1 MKHPRK
7 DNQENKK
14 INYFSIRKLKGYG
27 VTSITIASLYLLFGH
42 SNIANAAEINQPNEI
57 EFNYTNS
64 KVVKD
69 KQDEKQLNQNSEI
82 INEIPNNTNN
92 EATPIMDD
100 KQVTSEQSIS
110 GNNEQLKQLIQ
121 QYKKI
126 NLDDKTD
133 ESIKEFNH
141 DISNAEQFLQK
152 QSTQAEID
160 GYYRNFINS
169 ASKLKR
175 KKNNDQVLTIKKQNA
190 NKGVPATNS
199 EPSSNNQHSQ
209 VVRQPRG
216 TSFRAVPNQN
226 SNDPLKYNETNTGV
240 INGHFDQVSGGNLPN
255 QNTSLTVVKDVIG
268 WTSLST
274 DPDKEFPIVMTTRV
288 RNYPTFMSDSSAPY
302 GVVLARTTDG
312 FERRVPDPRV
322 AGIYQDIDVAPNSEL
337 VVDFISSAL
346 ATINA
351 WPGVKA
357 KITTPDGNRVL
368 FDKQIN
374 GMGKYPTG
382 KLNLMINIPSDVD
395 RVRLSFIPISN
406 SYTLTSNQTS
416 SAYGFGDNPNY
427 MYGGAVSRVNVNS
440 GAYVVSRVTE
450 VKYDFTSDS
459 STSNYARGT
468 ITVILENK
476 GHTSSNETIYR
487 VTLPQGT
494 KFVSATN
501 ASTNYNEATSILT
514 LNAGKVSAGTT
525 KTISYTVDFPAVK
538 PSIVDLDGNVTYRT
552 DASFRGDDRQ
562 KSGIDEVEQ
571 QQVAI
576 LMYKEDLRNKY
587 NDTKQYL
594 DTINEADY
602 TTVSVNNLKLKLD
615 EAKAILDEAN
625 NNVPMA
631 DRKNQDFI
639 NQITTEIEHEKIKL
653 KRLTPSIPVM
663 TTNEENAS
671 LTFTPQGDTDK
682 MTVQYIGPNGDAKEV
697 IATKAGNQWRL
708 NDTPTGFSIDNR
720 NGSVT
725 VNYQGVQNGSEV
737 SAYDTSGN
745 SDPSDE
751 VRKNV
756 PLKQDTPLAPVIT
769 PDEANASVT
778 VTPQGD
784 SDKMTVHYIA
794 PNGDPKEVIAT
805 KTGDQWTLNET
816 PTGIS
821 IDNTSGAV
829 TVSYQGIQNGSEVI
843 STEKYGNSD
852 TSPESRANVPVKEAT
867 PAAPTITPDEAN
879 ASVTVIPQGD
889 SDKMTVH
896 YVAPNG
902 DPKEILASKVG
913 NQWTLNETPIG
924 ISIDNTSGAV
934 TVSYQGVQNG
944 SEVTANESHGNSD
957 SSTEA
962 RANVP
967 LKEATPMAPMITPDE
982 ANASVTVTP
991 QGDSDKM
998 TVHYVAPNGD
1008 PKEVIATKTGNQWL
1022 LNETPTGISI
1032 DNASGAVT
1040 VSYQGIQN
1048 GSEVSASET
1057 HGNSDIS
1064 TKARANVPVKE
1075 TTPMVPV
1082 ITSDEASA
1090 SVTVTPQGE
1099 SDKMTVHYIAP
1110 NGDPK
1115 EVIATKVGNQWA
1127 LKETPTGI
1135 SIDNT
1140 SGAVTVNYQG
1150 VQNGSEVS
1158 VSETHGNS
1166 DASPEARANVPV
1178 KEATP
1183 AAPTITPDEA
1193 SASVTVIPQGDS
1205 DKMTVHYV
1213 APNGDP
1219 KEVIATKVGNQWTL
1233 NETPTGISIDNTSG
1247 AVTVNYQGVQN
1258 GSEISASETHGNSDV
1273 SPEVQTNVPV
1283 KETTPVAPVITPDE
1297 ASASVTVT
1305 PQDDADKMTVH
1316 YVAPNGDAKEVI
1328 ATKVGNQWTLNET
1341 PTGISIDNANGAVT
1355 ISYQGVQ
1362 NGSEVTAN
1370 ESHGNSDTSTEARAN
1385 VPVKEATP
1393 MAPVITPDEASAS
1406 VTVTPQSDADKMTIH
1421 YVAPNGDAKEVIA
1434 TKVGNQWTLKE
1445 TPTGISIDNASGAV
1459 TISYQGVQNGSEVT
1473 ANESHGNSDTSTEAR
1488 ANVPVKEATPAAP
1501 TITPDEANA
1510 SVTVTPQGESDKMTI
1525 HYVAPNG
1532 EAKEVVATKVGNQW
1546 TLNDTPT
1553 GISIDNTSGAVTVN
1567 YQGVQNGSE
1576 VTANE
1581 SHGNSDASPEARA
1594 NVPMKEATPTAPVI
1608 IPDEA
1613 KASVT
1618 VIPQGDADKMT
1629 VHYVAPNGD
1638 PKEVIATKVGNQ
1650 WTLNDTPIGISIDNT
1665 SGAITVGYNG
1675 VQNGSEVTANESHGN
1690 SDASPEARANVP
1702 MKEATPTA
1710 PVVTQDETNASVT
1723 VTPQGDAD
1731 KMTVHYVAPNGDP
1744 KEVVATKVGNQW
1756 TLNEVPTGISI
1767 DNTSGA
1773 VTVNY
1778 QGVQNGSEISA
1789 SETHGN
1795 SDASPEA
1802 RANVPMKE
1810 ATPTAPVVT
1819 QDETNASVTVTPQ
1832 GDADK
1837 MTVHYVA
1844 PNGDAKEVIATK
1856 VGNQW
1861 TLNETPTGISI
1872 DSASGAV
1879 TISYQG
1885 VQNGSEVTA
1894 NESHGNSD
1902 TSPEAR
1908 ANVPVKEATP
1918 MAPVITPDEASASV
1932 TVTPQSDAD
1941 KMTIHYVAPNG
1952 EAKEV
1957 VATKV
1962 GNQWT
1967 LNDTPTGISIDN
1979 TSGAVTISYQG
1990 VQNGSEVT
1998 ANESQGNSN
2007 ASTEARSN
2015 VPVKEATPTAPVITP
2030 DEANA
2035 SVTVTPQ
2042 GESDKMTVHYIASNG
2057 DSKEVIATKK
2067 DNQWTLNETT
2077 TGISIDNTSGAVT
2090 VSYQGVQNGSEVTA
2104 NESHGNSDTS
2114 PDARAN
2120 VPMKEATPMAPVI
2133 TSDEAS
2139 ASVTVTPQSDADKM
2153 TIHYVAPNG
2162 EAKEVVATKVGNQW
2176 TLNDT
2181 PTGISID
2188 NTSGA
2193 VTVNY
2198 QGVQN
2203 GSEVTANES
2212 HGNSDASTEEKANV
2226 PVKEATPKAPI
2237 IITDE
2242 ASASVTIT
2250 PESNADKMT
2259 VHYIAPNGDPKEVIA
2274 TKTGDQWTLSETP
2287 VGISI
2292 DNTSGAVTVNYQ
2304 GVKNGSEVS
2313 ASETHGNSNPS
2324 EKIVTNVPVKQSK
2337 PMSPIITWDREKKSV
2352 SIKPNGKIDKMKI
2365 QIISSANNTDKELI
2379 ATKVVNQWKLNKK
2392 MNGIQIDR
2400 KTGIVTIDYRMSQN
2414 FKELLVSSKFVNSDE
2429 SEIIHFI
2436 IPKFKGLVYDLDN
2449 YNKQENT
2456 VYEFENENIKKQSV
2470 IKKQV
2475 KASKIELPNTGKK
2488 QTDEKGNASIVLL
2501 LLGLIL
2507 CKLNLKRKDL

>member
-92 EATPIMDD
+92 EATPIVDD

-671 LTFTPQGDTDK
+671 LTVTPQGDTDK

-967 LKEATPMAPMITPDE
+967 LKEATPMAPVITPDE

-1979 TSGAVTISYQG
+1979 TSGT
-1990 VQNGSEVT
+1990 
-1998 ANESQGNSN
+1998 
-2007 ASTEARSN
+2007 
-2015 VPVKEATPTAPVITP
+2015 
-2030 DEANA
+2030 
-2035 SVTVTPQ
+2035 
-2042 GESDKMTVHYIASNG
+2042 
-2057 DSKEVIATKK
+2057 
-2067 DNQWTLNETT
+2067 
-2077 TGISIDNTSGAVT
+2077 
-2090 VSYQGVQNGSEVTA
+2090 
-2104 NESHGNSDTS
+2104 
-2114 PDARAN
+2114 
-2120 VPMKEATPMAPVI
+2120 
-2133 TSDEAS
+2133 
-2139 ASVTVTPQSDADKM
+2139 
-2153 TIHYVAPNG
+2153 
-2162 EAKEVVATKVGNQW
+2162 
-2176 TLNDT
+2176 
-2181 PTGISID
+2181 
-2188 NTSGA
+2188 
-2193 VTVNY
+2193 
-2198 QGVQN
+2198 
-2203 GSEVTANES
+2203 
-2212 HGNSDASTEEKANV
+2212 
-2226 PVKEATPKAPI
+2226 
-2237 IITDE
+2237 
-2242 ASASVTIT
+2242 
-2250 PESNADKMT
+2250 
-2259 VHYIAPNGDPKEVIA
+2259 
-2274 TKTGDQWTLSETP
+2274 
-2287 VGISI
+2287 
-2292 DNTSGAVTVNYQ
+2292 VTVNYQ

-2414 FKELLVSSKFVNSDE
+2414 FKELLVSSKFGNSDE

>member
-1 MKHPRK
+1 M
-7 DNQENKK
+7 
-14 INYFSIRKLKGYG
+14 
-27 VTSITIASLYLLFGH
+27 
-42 SNIANAAEINQPNEI
+42 
-57 EFNYTNS
+57 
-64 KVVKD
+64 
-69 KQDEKQLNQNSEI
+69 
-82 INEIPNNTNN
+82 
-92 EATPIMDD
+92 
-100 KQVTSEQSIS
+100 
-110 GNNEQLKQLIQ
+110 
-121 QYKKI
+121 
-126 NLDDKTD
+126 
-133 ESIKEFNH
+133 
-141 DISNAEQFLQK
+141 
-152 QSTQAEID
+152 
-160 GYYRNFINS
+160 
-169 ASKLKR
+169 
-175 KKNNDQVLTIKKQNA
+175 KKQNA

-671 LTFTPQGDTDK
+671 LTVTPQGDTDK

-1690 SDASPEARANVP
+1690 SDASPEARANVS
-1702 MKEATPTA
+1702 MKEAMPTA

-1902 TSPEAR
+1902 TSLEAR

-2292 DNTSGAVTVNYQ
+2292 DNTSGTVTVNYQ

-2414 FKELLVSSKFVNSDE
+2414 FKELLVSSKFGNSDE

>member
-671 LTFTPQGDTDK
+671 LTVTPQGDTDK

-934 TVSYQGVQNG
+934 TVS
-944 SEVTANESHGNSD
+944 
-957 SSTEA
+957 
-962 RANVP
+962 
-967 LKEATPMAPMITPDE
+967 
-982 ANASVTVTP
+982 
-991 QGDSDKM
+991 
-998 TVHYVAPNGD
+998 
-1008 PKEVIATKTGNQWL
+1008 
-1022 LNETPTGISI
+1022 
-1032 DNASGAVT
+1032 
-1040 VSYQGIQN
+1040 
-1048 GSEVSASET
+1048 
-1057 HGNSDIS
+1057 
-1064 TKARANVPVKE
+1064 
-1075 TTPMVPV
+1075 
-1082 ITSDEASA
+1082 
-1090 SVTVTPQGE
+1090 
-1099 SDKMTVHYIAP
+1099 
-1110 NGDPK
+1110 
-1115 EVIATKVGNQWA
+1115 
-1127 LKETPTGI
+1127 
-1135 SIDNT
+1135 
-1140 SGAVTVNYQG
+1140 YQG

-1510 SVTVTPQGESDKMTI
+1510 SVTVTPQGESDKMT
-1525 HYVAPNG
+1525 
-1532 EAKEVVATKVGNQW
+1532 
-1546 TLNDTPT
+1546 
-1553 GISIDNTSGAVTVN
+1553 
-1567 YQGVQNGSE
+1567 
-1576 VTANE
+1576 
-1581 SHGNSDASPEARA
+1581 
-1594 NVPMKEATPTAPVI
+1594 
-1608 IPDEA
+1608 
-1613 KASVT
+1613 
-1618 VIPQGDADKMT
+1618 
-1629 VHYVAPNGD
+1629 
-1638 PKEVIATKVGNQ
+1638 
-1650 WTLNDTPIGISIDNT
+1650 
-1665 SGAITVGYNG
+1665 
-1675 VQNGSEVTANESHGN
+1675 
-1690 SDASPEARANVP
+1690 
-1702 MKEATPTA
+1702 
-1710 PVVTQDETNASVT
+1710 
-1723 VTPQGDAD
+1723 
-1731 KMTVHYVAPNGDP
+1731 
-1744 KEVVATKVGNQW
+1744 
-1756 TLNEVPTGISI
+1756 
-1767 DNTSGA
+1767 
-1773 VTVNY
+1773 
-1778 QGVQNGSEISA
+1778 
-1789 SETHGN
+1789 
-1795 SDASPEA
+1795 
-1802 RANVPMKE
+1802 
-1810 ATPTAPVVT
+1810 
-1819 QDETNASVTVTPQ
+1819 
-1832 GDADK
+1832 
-1837 MTVHYVA
+1837 
-1844 PNGDAKEVIATK
+1844 
-1856 VGNQW
+1856 
-1861 TLNETPTGISI
+1861 
-1872 DSASGAV
+1872 
-1879 TISYQG
+1879 
-1885 VQNGSEVTA
+1885 
-1894 NESHGNSD
+1894 
-1902 TSPEAR
+1902 
-1908 ANVPVKEATP
+1908 
-1918 MAPVITPDEASASV
+1918 
-1932 TVTPQSDAD
+1932 
-1941 KMTIHYVAPNG
+1941 
-1952 EAKEV
+1952 
-1957 VATKV
+1957 
-1962 GNQWT
+1962 
-1967 LNDTPTGISIDN
+1967 
-1979 TSGAVTISYQG
+1979 
-1990 VQNGSEVT
+1990 
-1998 ANESQGNSN
+1998 
-2007 ASTEARSN
+2007 
-2015 VPVKEATPTAPVITP
+2015 
-2030 DEANA
+2030 
-2035 SVTVTPQ
+2035 
-2042 GESDKMTVHYIASNG
+2042 VHYIASNG

-2292 DNTSGAVTVNYQ
+2292 DNTSGTVTVNYQ

-2414 FKELLVSSKFVNSDE
+2414 FKELLVSSKFGNSDE

>member
-1 MKHPRK
+1 M
-7 DNQENKK
+7 
-14 INYFSIRKLKGYG
+14 
-27 VTSITIASLYLLFGH
+27 
-42 SNIANAAEINQPNEI
+42 
-57 EFNYTNS
+57 
-64 KVVKD
+64 
-69 KQDEKQLNQNSEI
+69 
-82 INEIPNNTNN
+82 
-92 EATPIMDD
+92 
-100 KQVTSEQSIS
+100 
-110 GNNEQLKQLIQ
+110 
-121 QYKKI
+121 
-126 NLDDKTD
+126 
-133 ESIKEFNH
+133 
-141 DISNAEQFLQK
+141 
-152 QSTQAEID
+152 
-160 GYYRNFINS
+160 
-169 ASKLKR
+169 
-175 KKNNDQVLTIKKQNA
+175 KKQNA

-459 STSNYARGT
+459 STSNYASGT

-671 LTFTPQGDTDK
+671 LTVTPQGDIDK

-1731 KMTVHYVAPNGDP
+1731 KMTVHYVAPNGD
-1744 KEVVATKVGNQW
+1744 
-1756 TLNEVPTGISI
+1756 
-1767 DNTSGA
+1767 
-1773 VTVNY
+1773 
-1778 QGVQNGSEISA
+1778 
-1789 SETHGN
+1789 
-1795 SDASPEA
+1795 
-1802 RANVPMKE
+1802 
-1810 ATPTAPVVT
+1810 
-1819 QDETNASVTVTPQ
+1819 
-1832 GDADK
+1832 
-1837 MTVHYVA
+1837 
-1844 PNGDAKEVIATK
+1844 AKEVIATK

-2274 TKTGDQWTLSETP
+2274 TKTGDQWTLSEMP

-2292 DNTSGAVTVNYQ
+2292 DNTSGTVTVNYQ

-2414 FKELLVSSKFVNSDE
+2414 FKELLVSSKFGNSDE

>member
-1 MKHPRK
+1 M
-7 DNQENKK
+7 
-14 INYFSIRKLKGYG
+14 
-27 VTSITIASLYLLFGH
+27 
-42 SNIANAAEINQPNEI
+42 
-57 EFNYTNS
+57 
-64 KVVKD
+64 
-69 KQDEKQLNQNSEI
+69 
-82 INEIPNNTNN
+82 
-92 EATPIMDD
+92 
-100 KQVTSEQSIS
+100 
-110 GNNEQLKQLIQ
+110 
-121 QYKKI
+121 
-126 NLDDKTD
+126 
-133 ESIKEFNH
+133 
-141 DISNAEQFLQK
+141 
-152 QSTQAEID
+152 
-160 GYYRNFINS
+160 
-169 ASKLKR
+169 
-175 KKNNDQVLTIKKQNA
+175 
-190 NKGVPATNS
+190 
-199 EPSSNNQHSQ
+199 
-209 VVRQPRG
+209 
-216 TSFRAVPNQN
+216 
-226 SNDPLKYNETNTGV
+226 
-240 INGHFDQVSGGNLPN
+240 
-255 QNTSLTVVKDVIG
+255 
-268 WTSLST
+268 
-274 DPDKEFPIVMTTRV
+274 
-288 RNYPTFMSDSSAPY
+288 
-302 GVVLARTTDG
+302 
-312 FERRVPDPRV
+312 
-322 AGIYQDIDVAPNSEL
+322 
-337 VVDFISSAL
+337 

-671 LTFTPQGDTDK
+671 LTVTPQGDTDK

-967 LKEATPMAPMITPDE
+967 LKEATPMAPVITPDE

-1488 ANVPVKEATPAAP
+1488 ANVPVKEATP
-1501 TITPDEANA
+1501 
-1510 SVTVTPQGESDKMTI
+1510 
-1525 HYVAPNG
+1525 
-1532 EAKEVVATKVGNQW
+1532 
-1546 TLNDTPT
+1546 
-1553 GISIDNTSGAVTVN
+1553 
-1567 YQGVQNGSE
+1567 
-1576 VTANE
+1576 
-1581 SHGNSDASPEARA
+1581 
-1594 NVPMKEATPTAPVI
+1594 
-1608 IPDEA
+1608 
-1613 KASVT
+1613 
-1618 VIPQGDADKMT
+1618 
-1629 VHYVAPNGD
+1629 
-1638 PKEVIATKVGNQ
+1638 
-1650 WTLNDTPIGISIDNT
+1650 
-1665 SGAITVGYNG
+1665 
-1675 VQNGSEVTANESHGN
+1675 
-1690 SDASPEARANVP
+1690 
-1702 MKEATPTA
+1702 
-1710 PVVTQDETNASVT
+1710 
-1723 VTPQGDAD
+1723 
-1731 KMTVHYVAPNGDP
+1731 
-1744 KEVVATKVGNQW
+1744 
-1756 TLNEVPTGISI
+1756 
-1767 DNTSGA
+1767 
-1773 VTVNY
+1773 
-1778 QGVQNGSEISA
+1778 
-1789 SETHGN
+1789 
-1795 SDASPEA
+1795 
-1802 RANVPMKE
+1802 
-1810 ATPTAPVVT
+1810 
-1819 QDETNASVTVTPQ
+1819 
-1832 GDADK
+1832 
-1837 MTVHYVA
+1837 
-1844 PNGDAKEVIATK
+1844 
-1856 VGNQW
+1856 
-1861 TLNETPTGISI
+1861 
-1872 DSASGAV
+1872 
-1879 TISYQG
+1879 
-1885 VQNGSEVTA
+1885 
-1894 NESHGNSD
+1894 
-1902 TSPEAR
+1902 
-1908 ANVPVKEATP
+1908 

-2292 DNTSGAVTVNYQ
+2292 DNTSGTVTVNYQ

-2414 FKELLVSSKFVNSDE
+2414 FKELLVSSKFGNSDE

>member
-1 MKHPRK
+1 M
-7 DNQENKK
+7 
-14 INYFSIRKLKGYG
+14 
-27 VTSITIASLYLLFGH
+27 
-42 SNIANAAEINQPNEI
+42 
-57 EFNYTNS
+57 
-64 KVVKD
+64 
-69 KQDEKQLNQNSEI
+69 
-82 INEIPNNTNN
+82 
-92 EATPIMDD
+92 
-100 KQVTSEQSIS
+100 
-110 GNNEQLKQLIQ
+110 
-121 QYKKI
+121 
-126 NLDDKTD
+126 
-133 ESIKEFNH
+133 
-141 DISNAEQFLQK
+141 
-152 QSTQAEID
+152 
-160 GYYRNFINS
+160 
-169 ASKLKR
+169 
-175 KKNNDQVLTIKKQNA
+175 KKQNA

-671 LTFTPQGDTDK
+671 LTVTPQGDTDK

-1690 SDASPEARANVP
+1690 SDASPEARANVSMKEAMPTAPVVTQDETNASVTVTPQGDADKMTVHYVAPNGDPKEVVATKVGNQWTLNEVPTGISIDNTSGAVTVNYQGVQNGSEISASETHGNSDASPEARANVP

-1731 KMTVHYVAPNGDP
+1731 KMTVHYVAPNGDA

-1902 TSPEAR
+1902 TSLEAR

-2292 DNTSGAVTVNYQ
+2292 DNTSGTVTVNYQ

-2414 FKELLVSSKFVNSDE
+2414 FKELLVSSKFGNSDE

>member
-671 LTFTPQGDTDK
+671 LTVTPQGDTDK

-720 NGSVT
+720 NSSVT

-967 LKEATPMAPMITPDE
+967 LKEATPMAPVITPDE

-1731 KMTVHYVAPNGDP
+1731 KMTVHYVAPNGD
-1744 KEVVATKVGNQW
+1744 
-1756 TLNEVPTGISI
+1756 
-1767 DNTSGA
+1767 
-1773 VTVNY
+1773 
-1778 QGVQNGSEISA
+1778 
-1789 SETHGN
+1789 
-1795 SDASPEA
+1795 
-1802 RANVPMKE
+1802 
-1810 ATPTAPVVT
+1810 
-1819 QDETNASVTVTPQ
+1819 
-1832 GDADK
+1832 
-1837 MTVHYVA
+1837 
-1844 PNGDAKEVIATK
+1844 AKEVIATK

-1979 TSGAVTISYQG
+1979 TSGT
-1990 VQNGSEVT
+1990 
-1998 ANESQGNSN
+1998 
-2007 ASTEARSN
+2007 
-2015 VPVKEATPTAPVITP
+2015 
-2030 DEANA
+2030 
-2035 SVTVTPQ
+2035 
-2042 GESDKMTVHYIASNG
+2042 
-2057 DSKEVIATKK
+2057 
-2067 DNQWTLNETT
+2067 
-2077 TGISIDNTSGAVT
+2077 
-2090 VSYQGVQNGSEVTA
+2090 
-2104 NESHGNSDTS
+2104 
-2114 PDARAN
+2114 
-2120 VPMKEATPMAPVI
+2120 
-2133 TSDEAS
+2133 
-2139 ASVTVTPQSDADKM
+2139 
-2153 TIHYVAPNG
+2153 
-2162 EAKEVVATKVGNQW
+2162 
-2176 TLNDT
+2176 
-2181 PTGISID
+2181 
-2188 NTSGA
+2188 
-2193 VTVNY
+2193 
-2198 QGVQN
+2198 
-2203 GSEVTANES
+2203 
-2212 HGNSDASTEEKANV
+2212 
-2226 PVKEATPKAPI
+2226 
-2237 IITDE
+2237 
-2242 ASASVTIT
+2242 
-2250 PESNADKMT
+2250 
-2259 VHYIAPNGDPKEVIA
+2259 
-2274 TKTGDQWTLSETP
+2274 
-2287 VGISI
+2287 
-2292 DNTSGAVTVNYQ
+2292 VTVNYQ

-2414 FKELLVSSKFVNSDE
+2414 FKELLVSSKFGNSDE

-2488 QTDEKGNASIVLL
+2488 QTDEKGNACIVLL
-2501 LLGLIL
+2501 LLGSIL

>member
-671 LTFTPQGDTDK
+671 LTVTPQGDTDK

-829 TVSYQGIQNGSEVI
+829 TVSYQGIQNSSEVI

-967 LKEATPMAPMITPDE
+967 LKEATPM
-982 ANASVTVTP
+982 
-991 QGDSDKM
+991 
-998 TVHYVAPNGD
+998 
-1008 PKEVIATKTGNQWL
+1008 
-1022 LNETPTGISI
+1022 
-1032 DNASGAVT
+1032 
-1040 VSYQGIQN
+1040 
-1048 GSEVSASET
+1048 
-1057 HGNSDIS
+1057 
-1064 TKARANVPVKE
+1064 
-1075 TTPMVPV
+1075 
-1082 ITSDEASA
+1082 
-1090 SVTVTPQGE
+1090 
-1099 SDKMTVHYIAP
+1099 
-1110 NGDPK
+1110 
-1115 EVIATKVGNQWA
+1115 
-1127 LKETPTGI
+1127 
-1135 SIDNT
+1135 
-1140 SGAVTVNYQG
+1140 
-1150 VQNGSEVS
+1150 
-1158 VSETHGNS
+1158 
-1166 DASPEARANVPV
+1166 
-1178 KEATP
+1178 
-1183 AAPTITPDEA
+1183 
-1193 SASVTVIPQGDS
+1193 
-1205 DKMTVHYV
+1205 
-1213 APNGDP
+1213 
-1219 KEVIATKVGNQWTL
+1219 
-1233 NETPTGISIDNTSG
+1233 
-1247 AVTVNYQGVQN
+1247 
-1258 GSEISASETHGNSDV
+1258 
-1273 SPEVQTNVPV
+1273 
-1283 KETTPVAPVITPDE
+1283 APVITPDE

-1844 PNGDAKEVIATK
+1844 PNEDAKEVIATK

-2292 DNTSGAVTVNYQ
+2292 DNTSGTVTVNYQ

-2414 FKELLVSSKFVNSDE
+2414 FKELLVSSKFGNSDE

>member
-671 LTFTPQGDTDK
+671 LTVTPQGDTDK

-1702 MKEATPTA
+1702 MKEAMPTA

-2139 ASVTVTPQSDADKM
+2139 ASVTVTPQSDC
-2153 TIHYVAPNG
+2153 
-2162 EAKEVVATKVGNQW
+2162 
-2176 TLNDT
+2176 
-2181 PTGISID
+2181 
-2188 NTSGA
+2188 
-2193 VTVNY
+2193 
-2198 QGVQN
+2198 
-2203 GSEVTANES
+2203 
-2212 HGNSDASTEEKANV
+2212 
-2226 PVKEATPKAPI
+2226 
-2237 IITDE
+2237 
-2242 ASASVTIT
+2242 
-2250 PESNADKMT
+2250 
-2259 VHYIAPNGDPKEVIA
+2259 
-2274 TKTGDQWTLSETP
+2274 
-2287 VGISI
+2287 
-2292 DNTSGAVTVNYQ
+2292 
-2304 GVKNGSEVS
+2304 
-2313 ASETHGNSNPS
+2313 
-2324 EKIVTNVPVKQSK
+2324 
-2337 PMSPIITWDREKKSV
+2337 R
-2352 SIKPNGKIDKMKI
+2352 
-2365 QIISSANNTDKELI
+2365 
-2379 ATKVVNQWKLNKK
+2379 
-2392 MNGIQIDR
+2392 
-2400 KTGIVTIDYRMSQN
+2400 
-2414 FKELLVSSKFVNSDE
+2414 
-2429 SEIIHFI
+2429 
-2436 IPKFKGLVYDLDN
+2436 
-2449 YNKQENT
+2449 
-2456 VYEFENENIKKQSV
+2456 
-2470 IKKQV
+2470 
-2475 KASKIELPNTGKK
+2475 
-2488 QTDEKGNASIVLL
+2488 
-2501 LLGLIL
+2501 
-2507 CKLNLKRKDL
+2507 

>member
-514 LNAGKVSAGTT
+514 LNAEKVSAGTT

-671 LTFTPQGDTDK
+671 LTVTPQGDTDK

-1140 SGAVTVNYQG
+1140 SGAVPVNYQG

-1702 MKEATPTA
+1702 MKEAMPTA

-2292 DNTSGAVTVNYQ
+2292 DNTSGTVTVNYQ

-2414 FKELLVSSKFVNSDE
+2414 FKELLVSSKFGNSDE

>member
-1 MKHPRK
+1 M
-7 DNQENKK
+7 
-14 INYFSIRKLKGYG
+14 
-27 VTSITIASLYLLFGH
+27 
-42 SNIANAAEINQPNEI
+42 
-57 EFNYTNS
+57 
-64 KVVKD
+64 
-69 KQDEKQLNQNSEI
+69 
-82 INEIPNNTNN
+82 
-92 EATPIMDD
+92 
-100 KQVTSEQSIS
+100 
-110 GNNEQLKQLIQ
+110 
-121 QYKKI
+121 
-126 NLDDKTD
+126 
-133 ESIKEFNH
+133 
-141 DISNAEQFLQK
+141 
-152 QSTQAEID
+152 
-160 GYYRNFINS
+160 
-169 ASKLKR
+169 
-175 KKNNDQVLTIKKQNA
+175 KKQNA

-671 LTFTPQGDTDK
+671 LTVTPQGDTDK

-1690 SDASPEARANVP
+1690 SDASPEARANVSMKEAMPTAPVVTQDETNASVTVTPQGDADKMTVHYVAPNGDPKEVVATKVGNQWTLNEVPTGISIDNTSGAVTVNYQGVQNGSEISASETHGNSDASPEARANVP

-1902 TSPEAR
+1902 TSLEAR

-2292 DNTSGAVTVNYQ
+2292 DNTSGTVTVNYQ

-2414 FKELLVSSKFVNSDE
+2414 FKELLVSSKFGNSDE

>member
-1 MKHPRK
+1 M
-7 DNQENKK
+7 
-14 INYFSIRKLKGYG
+14 
-27 VTSITIASLYLLFGH
+27 
-42 SNIANAAEINQPNEI
+42 
-57 EFNYTNS
+57 
-64 KVVKD
+64 
-69 KQDEKQLNQNSEI
+69 
-82 INEIPNNTNN
+82 
-92 EATPIMDD
+92 
-100 KQVTSEQSIS
+100 
-110 GNNEQLKQLIQ
+110 
-121 QYKKI
+121 
-126 NLDDKTD
+126 
-133 ESIKEFNH
+133 
-141 DISNAEQFLQK
+141 
-152 QSTQAEID
+152 
-160 GYYRNFINS
+160 
-169 ASKLKR
+169 
-175 KKNNDQVLTIKKQNA
+175 KKQNA

-671 LTFTPQGDTDK
+671 LTVTPQGDTDK

-1690 SDASPEARANVP
+1690 SDASPEARANVS
-1702 MKEATPTA
+1702 MKEAMPTA

-1902 TSPEAR
+1902 TSLEAR

-2292 DNTSGAVTVNYQ
+2292 DNTSGTVTVNYQ

-2414 FKELLVSSKFVNSDE
+2414 FKELLVSSKFGNSYE

>member
-671 LTFTPQGDTDK
+671 LTVTPQGDTDK

-852 TSPESRANVPVKEAT
+852 TSPESRANVPVKEET

-967 LKEATPMAPMITPDE
+967 LKEATPMAP
-982 ANASVTVTP
+982 V
-991 QGDSDKM
+991 
-998 TVHYVAPNGD
+998 
-1008 PKEVIATKTGNQWL
+1008 
-1022 LNETPTGISI
+1022 
-1032 DNASGAVT
+1032 
-1040 VSYQGIQN
+1040 
-1048 GSEVSASET
+1048 
-1057 HGNSDIS
+1057 
-1064 TKARANVPVKE
+1064 
-1075 TTPMVPV
+1075 
-1082 ITSDEASA
+1082 
-1090 SVTVTPQGE
+1090 
-1099 SDKMTVHYIAP
+1099 
-1110 NGDPK
+1110 
-1115 EVIATKVGNQWA
+1115 
-1127 LKETPTGI
+1127 
-1135 SIDNT
+1135 
-1140 SGAVTVNYQG
+1140 
-1150 VQNGSEVS
+1150 
-1158 VSETHGNS
+1158 
-1166 DASPEARANVPV
+1166 
-1178 KEATP
+1178 
-1183 AAPTITPDEA
+1183 ITPDEA

-1258 GSEISASETHGNSDV
+1258 GSEISASETHGNSDA
-1273 SPEVQTNVPV
+1273 SPEARANVPM
-1283 KETTPVAPVITPDE
+1283 KEATPTAPVVTQDE
-1297 ASASVTVT
+1297 TNASVTVT
-1305 PQDDADKMTVH
+1305 PQGDADKMTVH

-1341 PTGISIDNANGAVT
+1341 PTGISIDSASGAVT

-1434 TKVGNQWTLKE
+1434 TKVGNQWTLNE
-1445 TPTGISIDNASGAV
+1445 TPTGISIDSASGAV

-1488 ANVPVKEATPAAP
+1488 ANVPVKEATPMAP
-1501 TITPDEANA
+1501 VITPDEASA
-1510 SVTVTPQGESDKMTI
+1510 SVTVTPQSDADKMTI

-1902 TSPEAR
+1902 TSTEAR

-1979 TSGAVTISYQG
+1979 TSGT
-1990 VQNGSEVT
+1990 
-1998 ANESQGNSN
+1998 
-2007 ASTEARSN
+2007 
-2015 VPVKEATPTAPVITP
+2015 
-2030 DEANA
+2030 
-2035 SVTVTPQ
+2035 
-2042 GESDKMTVHYIASNG
+2042 
-2057 DSKEVIATKK
+2057 
-2067 DNQWTLNETT
+2067 
-2077 TGISIDNTSGAVT
+2077 
-2090 VSYQGVQNGSEVTA
+2090 
-2104 NESHGNSDTS
+2104 
-2114 PDARAN
+2114 
-2120 VPMKEATPMAPVI
+2120 
-2133 TSDEAS
+2133 
-2139 ASVTVTPQSDADKM
+2139 
-2153 TIHYVAPNG
+2153 
-2162 EAKEVVATKVGNQW
+2162 
-2176 TLNDT
+2176 
-2181 PTGISID
+2181 
-2188 NTSGA
+2188 
-2193 VTVNY
+2193 
-2198 QGVQN
+2198 
-2203 GSEVTANES
+2203 
-2212 HGNSDASTEEKANV
+2212 
-2226 PVKEATPKAPI
+2226 
-2237 IITDE
+2237 
-2242 ASASVTIT
+2242 
-2250 PESNADKMT
+2250 
-2259 VHYIAPNGDPKEVIA
+2259 
-2274 TKTGDQWTLSETP
+2274 
-2287 VGISI
+2287 
-2292 DNTSGAVTVNYQ
+2292 VTVNYQ

-2414 FKELLVSSKFVNSDE
+2414 FKELLVSSKFGNSDE

>member
-1 MKHPRK
+1 M
-7 DNQENKK
+7 
-14 INYFSIRKLKGYG
+14 
-27 VTSITIASLYLLFGH
+27 
-42 SNIANAAEINQPNEI
+42 
-57 EFNYTNS
+57 
-64 KVVKD
+64 
-69 KQDEKQLNQNSEI
+69 
-82 INEIPNNTNN
+82 
-92 EATPIMDD
+92 
-100 KQVTSEQSIS
+100 TSEQSIS

-671 LTFTPQGDTDK
+671 LTVTPQGDTDK

-852 TSPESRANVPVKEAT
+852 TSPESRANVPVKEAR

-967 LKEATPMAPMITPDE
+967 LKEATPMAPVITPDE

-1979 TSGAVTISYQG
+1979 TSGT
-1990 VQNGSEVT
+1990 
-1998 ANESQGNSN
+1998 
-2007 ASTEARSN
+2007 
-2015 VPVKEATPTAPVITP
+2015 
-2030 DEANA
+2030 
-2035 SVTVTPQ
+2035 
-2042 GESDKMTVHYIASNG
+2042 
-2057 DSKEVIATKK
+2057 
-2067 DNQWTLNETT
+2067 
-2077 TGISIDNTSGAVT
+2077 
-2090 VSYQGVQNGSEVTA
+2090 
-2104 NESHGNSDTS
+2104 
-2114 PDARAN
+2114 
-2120 VPMKEATPMAPVI
+2120 
-2133 TSDEAS
+2133 
-2139 ASVTVTPQSDADKM
+2139 
-2153 TIHYVAPNG
+2153 
-2162 EAKEVVATKVGNQW
+2162 
-2176 TLNDT
+2176 
-2181 PTGISID
+2181 
-2188 NTSGA
+2188 
-2193 VTVNY
+2193 
-2198 QGVQN
+2198 
-2203 GSEVTANES
+2203 
-2212 HGNSDASTEEKANV
+2212 
-2226 PVKEATPKAPI
+2226 
-2237 IITDE
+2237 
-2242 ASASVTIT
+2242 
-2250 PESNADKMT
+2250 
-2259 VHYIAPNGDPKEVIA
+2259 
-2274 TKTGDQWTLSETP
+2274 
-2287 VGISI
+2287 
-2292 DNTSGAVTVNYQ
+2292 VTVNYQ

-2414 FKELLVSSKFVNSDE
+2414 FKELLVSSKFGNSDE

>member
-671 LTFTPQGDTDK
+671 LTVTPQGDTDK

-967 LKEATPMAPMITPDE
+967 LKEATPMAPVITPDE

-1057 HGNSDIS
+1057 YGNSDIS

-1665 SGAITVGYNG
+1665 SGAITVGYQG

-1979 TSGAVTISYQG
+1979 TSGT
-1990 VQNGSEVT
+1990 
-1998 ANESQGNSN
+1998 
-2007 ASTEARSN
+2007 
-2015 VPVKEATPTAPVITP
+2015 
-2030 DEANA
+2030 
-2035 SVTVTPQ
+2035 
-2042 GESDKMTVHYIASNG
+2042 
-2057 DSKEVIATKK
+2057 
-2067 DNQWTLNETT
+2067 
-2077 TGISIDNTSGAVT
+2077 
-2090 VSYQGVQNGSEVTA
+2090 
-2104 NESHGNSDTS
+2104 
-2114 PDARAN
+2114 
-2120 VPMKEATPMAPVI
+2120 
-2133 TSDEAS
+2133 
-2139 ASVTVTPQSDADKM
+2139 
-2153 TIHYVAPNG
+2153 
-2162 EAKEVVATKVGNQW
+2162 
-2176 TLNDT
+2176 
-2181 PTGISID
+2181 
-2188 NTSGA
+2188 
-2193 VTVNY
+2193 
-2198 QGVQN
+2198 
-2203 GSEVTANES
+2203 
-2212 HGNSDASTEEKANV
+2212 
-2226 PVKEATPKAPI
+2226 
-2237 IITDE
+2237 
-2242 ASASVTIT
+2242 
-2250 PESNADKMT
+2250 
-2259 VHYIAPNGDPKEVIA
+2259 
-2274 TKTGDQWTLSETP
+2274 
-2287 VGISI
+2287 
-2292 DNTSGAVTVNYQ
+2292 VTVNYQ

-2414 FKELLVSSKFVNSDE
+2414 FKELLVSSKFGNSDE

>member
-671 LTFTPQGDTDK
+671 LTVTPQGDTDK

-805 KTGDQWTLNET
+805 KTGD
-816 PTGIS
+816 
-821 IDNTSGAV
+821 
-829 TVSYQGIQNGSEVI
+829 
-843 STEKYGNSD
+843 
-852 TSPESRANVPVKEAT
+852 
-867 PAAPTITPDEAN
+867 
-879 ASVTVIPQGD
+879 
-889 SDKMTVH
+889 
-896 YVAPNG
+896 
-902 DPKEILASKVG
+902 
-913 NQWTLNETPIG
+913 
-924 ISIDNTSGAV
+924 
-934 TVSYQGVQNG
+934 
-944 SEVTANESHGNSD
+944 
-957 SSTEA
+957 
-962 RANVP
+962 
-967 LKEATPMAPMITPDE
+967 
-982 ANASVTVTP
+982 
-991 QGDSDKM
+991 
-998 TVHYVAPNGD
+998 
-1008 PKEVIATKTGNQWL
+1008 
-1022 LNETPTGISI
+1022 
-1032 DNASGAVT
+1032 
-1040 VSYQGIQN
+1040 
-1048 GSEVSASET
+1048 
-1057 HGNSDIS
+1057 
-1064 TKARANVPVKE
+1064 
-1075 TTPMVPV
+1075 
-1082 ITSDEASA
+1082 
-1090 SVTVTPQGE
+1090 
-1099 SDKMTVHYIAP
+1099 
-1110 NGDPK
+1110 
-1115 EVIATKVGNQWA
+1115 
-1127 LKETPTGI
+1127 
-1135 SIDNT
+1135 
-1140 SGAVTVNYQG
+1140 
-1150 VQNGSEVS
+1150 
-1158 VSETHGNS
+1158 
-1166 DASPEARANVPV
+1166 
-1178 KEATP
+1178 
-1183 AAPTITPDEA
+1183 
-1193 SASVTVIPQGDS
+1193 
-1205 DKMTVHYV
+1205 
-1213 APNGDP
+1213 
-1219 KEVIATKVGNQWTL
+1219 QWTL

-1473 ANESHGNSDTSTEAR
+1473 ANESHGNSDTSPEAR
-1488 ANVPVKEATPAAP
+1488 ANLPVKEATPAAP

-2292 DNTSGAVTVNYQ
+2292 DNTSGTVTVNYQ

-2414 FKELLVSSKFVNSDE
+2414 FKELLVSSKFGNSDE

>member
-671 LTFTPQGDTDK
+671 LTVTPQGDTDK

-967 LKEATPMAPMITPDE
+967 LKEATPMAPVITPDE

-1731 KMTVHYVAPNGDP
+1731 KMTVHYVAPNGD
-1744 KEVVATKVGNQW
+1744 
-1756 TLNEVPTGISI
+1756 
-1767 DNTSGA
+1767 
-1773 VTVNY
+1773 
-1778 QGVQNGSEISA
+1778 
-1789 SETHGN
+1789 
-1795 SDASPEA
+1795 
-1802 RANVPMKE
+1802 
-1810 ATPTAPVVT
+1810 
-1819 QDETNASVTVTPQ
+1819 
-1832 GDADK
+1832 
-1837 MTVHYVA
+1837 
-1844 PNGDAKEVIATK
+1844 AKEVIATK

-1979 TSGAVTISYQG
+1979 TSGT
-1990 VQNGSEVT
+1990 
-1998 ANESQGNSN
+1998 
-2007 ASTEARSN
+2007 
-2015 VPVKEATPTAPVITP
+2015 
-2030 DEANA
+2030 
-2035 SVTVTPQ
+2035 
-2042 GESDKMTVHYIASNG
+2042 
-2057 DSKEVIATKK
+2057 
-2067 DNQWTLNETT
+2067 
-2077 TGISIDNTSGAVT
+2077 
-2090 VSYQGVQNGSEVTA
+2090 
-2104 NESHGNSDTS
+2104 
-2114 PDARAN
+2114 
-2120 VPMKEATPMAPVI
+2120 
-2133 TSDEAS
+2133 
-2139 ASVTVTPQSDADKM
+2139 
-2153 TIHYVAPNG
+2153 
-2162 EAKEVVATKVGNQW
+2162 
-2176 TLNDT
+2176 
-2181 PTGISID
+2181 
-2188 NTSGA
+2188 
-2193 VTVNY
+2193 
-2198 QGVQN
+2198 
-2203 GSEVTANES
+2203 
-2212 HGNSDASTEEKANV
+2212 
-2226 PVKEATPKAPI
+2226 
-2237 IITDE
+2237 
-2242 ASASVTIT
+2242 
-2250 PESNADKMT
+2250 
-2259 VHYIAPNGDPKEVIA
+2259 
-2274 TKTGDQWTLSETP
+2274 
-2287 VGISI
+2287 
-2292 DNTSGAVTVNYQ
+2292 VTVNYQ

-2414 FKELLVSSKFVNSDE
+2414 FKELLVSSKFGNSDE

-2501 LLGLIL
+2501 LLGSIL

>member
-671 LTFTPQGDTDK
+671 LTVTPQGDTDK

-967 LKEATPMAPMITPDE
+967 LKEATPMAPVITPDE

-1305 PQDDADKMTVH
+1305 PQGESDKMTVH

-1328 ATKVGNQWTLNET
+1328 VTKVGNQWTLNET

-2292 DNTSGAVTVNYQ
+2292 DNTSGTVTVNYQ

-2414 FKELLVSSKFVNSDE
+2414 FKELLVSSKFGNSDE

>member
-1 MKHPRK
+1 
-7 DNQENKK
+7 
-14 INYFSIRKLKGYG
+14 
-27 VTSITIASLYLLFGH
+27 
-42 SNIANAAEINQPNEI
+42 
-57 EFNYTNS
+57 
-64 KVVKD
+64 
-69 KQDEKQLNQNSEI
+69 
-82 INEIPNNTNN
+82 
-92 EATPIMDD
+92 
-100 KQVTSEQSIS
+100 
-110 GNNEQLKQLIQ
+110 
-121 QYKKI
+121 
-126 NLDDKTD
+126 
-133 ESIKEFNH
+133 
-141 DISNAEQFLQK
+141 
-152 QSTQAEID
+152 
-160 GYYRNFINS
+160 
-169 ASKLKR
+169 
-175 KKNNDQVLTIKKQNA
+175 
-190 NKGVPATNS
+190 
-199 EPSSNNQHSQ
+199 
-209 VVRQPRG
+209 
-216 TSFRAVPNQN
+216 
-226 SNDPLKYNETNTGV
+226 
-240 INGHFDQVSGGNLPN
+240 
-255 QNTSLTVVKDVIG
+255 
-268 WTSLST
+268 
-274 DPDKEFPIVMTTRV
+274 
-288 RNYPTFMSDSSAPY
+288 
-302 GVVLARTTDG
+302 
-312 FERRVPDPRV
+312 
-322 AGIYQDIDVAPNSEL
+322 
-337 VVDFISSAL
+337 
-346 ATINA
+346 
-351 WPGVKA
+351 
-357 KITTPDGNRVL
+357 
-368 FDKQIN
+368 
-374 GMGKYPTG
+374 
-382 KLNLMINIPSDVD
+382 
-395 RVRLSFIPISN
+395 
-406 SYTLTSNQTS
+406 
-416 SAYGFGDNPNY
+416 
-427 MYGGAVSRVNVNS
+427 
-440 GAYVVSRVTE
+440 
-450 VKYDFTSDS
+450 
-459 STSNYARGT
+459 
-468 ITVILENK
+468 
-476 GHTSSNETIYR
+476 
-487 VTLPQGT
+487 
-494 KFVSATN
+494 
-501 ASTNYNEATSILT
+501 
-514 LNAGKVSAGTT
+514 
-525 KTISYTVDFPAVK
+525 
-538 PSIVDLDGNVTYRT
+538 
-552 DASFRGDDRQ
+552 
-562 KSGIDEVEQ
+562 
-571 QQVAI
+571 
-576 LMYKEDLRNKY
+576 
-587 NDTKQYL
+587 
-594 DTINEADY
+594 
-602 TTVSVNNLKLKLD
+602 
-615 EAKAILDEAN
+615 
-625 NNVPMA
+625 
-631 DRKNQDFI
+631 
-639 NQITTEIEHEKIKL
+639 
-653 KRLTPSIPVM
+653 
-663 TTNEENAS
+663 
-671 LTFTPQGDTDK
+671 
-682 MTVQYIGPNGDAKEV
+682 
-697 IATKAGNQWRL
+697 
-708 NDTPTGFSIDNR
+708 
-720 NGSVT
+720 
-725 VNYQGVQNGSEV
+725 
-737 SAYDTSGN
+737 
-745 SDPSDE
+745 
-751 VRKNV
+751 
-756 PLKQDTPLAPVIT
+756 
-769 PDEANASVT
+769 
-778 VTPQGD
+778 
-784 SDKMTVHYIA
+784 
-794 PNGDPKEVIAT
+794 
-805 KTGDQWTLNET
+805 
-816 PTGIS
+816 
-821 IDNTSGAV
+821 
-829 TVSYQGIQNGSEVI
+829 
-843 STEKYGNSD
+843 
-852 TSPESRANVPVKEAT
+852 
-867 PAAPTITPDEAN
+867 
-879 ASVTVIPQGD
+879 
-889 SDKMTVH
+889 
-896 YVAPNG
+896 
-902 DPKEILASKVG
+902 
-913 NQWTLNETPIG
+913 
-924 ISIDNTSGAV
+924 
-934 TVSYQGVQNG
+934 
-944 SEVTANESHGNSD
+944 
-957 SSTEA
+957 
-962 RANVP
+962 
-967 LKEATPMAPMITPDE
+967 
-982 ANASVTVTP
+982 
-991 QGDSDKM
+991 
-998 TVHYVAPNGD
+998 
-1008 PKEVIATKTGNQWL
+1008 
-1022 LNETPTGISI
+1022 
-1032 DNASGAVT
+1032 
-1040 VSYQGIQN
+1040 
-1048 GSEVSASET
+1048 
-1057 HGNSDIS
+1057 
-1064 TKARANVPVKE
+1064 
-1075 TTPMVPV
+1075 
-1082 ITSDEASA
+1082 
-1090 SVTVTPQGE
+1090 
-1099 SDKMTVHYIAP
+1099 
-1110 NGDPK
+1110 
-1115 EVIATKVGNQWA
+1115 
-1127 LKETPTGI
+1127 
-1135 SIDNT
+1135 
-1140 SGAVTVNYQG
+1140 
-1150 VQNGSEVS
+1150 
-1158 VSETHGNS
+1158 
-1166 DASPEARANVPV
+1166 
-1178 KEATP
+1178 
-1183 AAPTITPDEA
+1183 
-1193 SASVTVIPQGDS
+1193 
-1205 DKMTVHYV
+1205 
-1213 APNGDP
+1213 
-1219 KEVIATKVGNQWTL
+1219 
-1233 NETPTGISIDNTSG
+1233 
-1247 AVTVNYQGVQN
+1247 
-1258 GSEISASETHGNSDV
+1258 
-1273 SPEVQTNVPV
+1273 
-1283 KETTPVAPVITPDE
+1283 
-1297 ASASVTVT
+1297 
-1305 PQDDADKMTVH
+1305 
-1316 YVAPNGDAKEVI
+1316 
-1328 ATKVGNQWTLNET
+1328 
-1341 PTGISIDNANGAVT
+1341 
-1355 ISYQGVQ
+1355 
-1362 NGSEVTAN
+1362 
-1370 ESHGNSDTSTEARAN
+1370 
-1385 VPVKEATP
+1385 
-1393 MAPVITPDEASAS
+1393 
-1406 VTVTPQSDADKMTIH
+1406 
-1421 YVAPNGDAKEVIA
+1421 
-1434 TKVGNQWTLKE
+1434 
-1445 TPTGISIDNASGAV
+1445 V

-1690 SDASPEARANVP
+1690 SDASPEARANVS
-1702 MKEATPTA
+1702 MKEAMPTA

-1902 TSPEAR
+1902 TSLEAR

-2292 DNTSGAVTVNYQ
+2292 DNTSGTVTVNYQ

-2414 FKELLVSSKFVNSDE
+2414 FKELLVSSKFGNSYE

>member
-1 MKHPRK
+1 
-7 DNQENKK
+7 
-14 INYFSIRKLKGYG
+14 
-27 VTSITIASLYLLFGH
+27 
-42 SNIANAAEINQPNEI
+42 
-57 EFNYTNS
+57 
-64 KVVKD
+64 
-69 KQDEKQLNQNSEI
+69 
-82 INEIPNNTNN
+82 
-92 EATPIMDD
+92 
-100 KQVTSEQSIS
+100 
-110 GNNEQLKQLIQ
+110 
-121 QYKKI
+121 
-126 NLDDKTD
+126 
-133 ESIKEFNH
+133 
-141 DISNAEQFLQK
+141 
-152 QSTQAEID
+152 
-160 GYYRNFINS
+160 
-169 ASKLKR
+169 
-175 KKNNDQVLTIKKQNA
+175 
-190 NKGVPATNS
+190 
-199 EPSSNNQHSQ
+199 
-209 VVRQPRG
+209 
-216 TSFRAVPNQN
+216 
-226 SNDPLKYNETNTGV
+226 
-240 INGHFDQVSGGNLPN
+240 
-255 QNTSLTVVKDVIG
+255 
-268 WTSLST
+268 
-274 DPDKEFPIVMTTRV
+274 
-288 RNYPTFMSDSSAPY
+288 
-302 GVVLARTTDG
+302 
-312 FERRVPDPRV
+312 
-322 AGIYQDIDVAPNSEL
+322 
-337 VVDFISSAL
+337 
-346 ATINA
+346 
-351 WPGVKA
+351 
-357 KITTPDGNRVL
+357 
-368 FDKQIN
+368 
-374 GMGKYPTG
+374 
-382 KLNLMINIPSDVD
+382 
-395 RVRLSFIPISN
+395 
-406 SYTLTSNQTS
+406 
-416 SAYGFGDNPNY
+416 
-427 MYGGAVSRVNVNS
+427 
-440 GAYVVSRVTE
+440 
-450 VKYDFTSDS
+450 
-459 STSNYARGT
+459 
-468 ITVILENK
+468 
-476 GHTSSNETIYR
+476 
-487 VTLPQGT
+487 
-494 KFVSATN
+494 
-501 ASTNYNEATSILT
+501 
-514 LNAGKVSAGTT
+514 
-525 KTISYTVDFPAVK
+525 
-538 PSIVDLDGNVTYRT
+538 
-552 DASFRGDDRQ
+552 
-562 KSGIDEVEQ
+562 
-571 QQVAI
+571 
-576 LMYKEDLRNKY
+576 
-587 NDTKQYL
+587 
-594 DTINEADY
+594 
-602 TTVSVNNLKLKLD
+602 
-615 EAKAILDEAN
+615 
-625 NNVPMA
+625 
-631 DRKNQDFI
+631 
-639 NQITTEIEHEKIKL
+639 
-653 KRLTPSIPVM
+653 
-663 TTNEENAS
+663 
-671 LTFTPQGDTDK
+671 
-682 MTVQYIGPNGDAKEV
+682 
-697 IATKAGNQWRL
+697 
-708 NDTPTGFSIDNR
+708 
-720 NGSVT
+720 
-725 VNYQGVQNGSEV
+725 
-737 SAYDTSGN
+737 
-745 SDPSDE
+745 
-751 VRKNV
+751 
-756 PLKQDTPLAPVIT
+756 
-769 PDEANASVT
+769 
-778 VTPQGD
+778 
-784 SDKMTVHYIA
+784 
-794 PNGDPKEVIAT
+794 
-805 KTGDQWTLNET
+805 
-816 PTGIS
+816 
-821 IDNTSGAV
+821 
-829 TVSYQGIQNGSEVI
+829 
-843 STEKYGNSD
+843 
-852 TSPESRANVPVKEAT
+852 
-867 PAAPTITPDEAN
+867 
-879 ASVTVIPQGD
+879 
-889 SDKMTVH
+889 
-896 YVAPNG
+896 
-902 DPKEILASKVG
+902 
-913 NQWTLNETPIG
+913 
-924 ISIDNTSGAV
+924 
-934 TVSYQGVQNG
+934 
-944 SEVTANESHGNSD
+944 
-957 SSTEA
+957 
-962 RANVP
+962 
-967 LKEATPMAPMITPDE
+967 
-982 ANASVTVTP
+982 
-991 QGDSDKM
+991 
-998 TVHYVAPNGD
+998 
-1008 PKEVIATKTGNQWL
+1008 
-1022 LNETPTGISI
+1022 
-1032 DNASGAVT
+1032 
-1040 VSYQGIQN
+1040 
-1048 GSEVSASET
+1048 
-1057 HGNSDIS
+1057 
-1064 TKARANVPVKE
+1064 
-1075 TTPMVPV
+1075 
-1082 ITSDEASA
+1082 
-1090 SVTVTPQGE
+1090 
-1099 SDKMTVHYIAP
+1099 
-1110 NGDPK
+1110 
-1115 EVIATKVGNQWA
+1115 
-1127 LKETPTGI
+1127 
-1135 SIDNT
+1135 
-1140 SGAVTVNYQG
+1140 
-1150 VQNGSEVS
+1150 
-1158 VSETHGNS
+1158 
-1166 DASPEARANVPV
+1166 
-1178 KEATP
+1178 
-1183 AAPTITPDEA
+1183 
-1193 SASVTVIPQGDS
+1193 
-1205 DKMTVHYV
+1205 
-1213 APNGDP
+1213 
-1219 KEVIATKVGNQWTL
+1219 
-1233 NETPTGISIDNTSG
+1233 
-1247 AVTVNYQGVQN
+1247 
-1258 GSEISASETHGNSDV
+1258 
-1273 SPEVQTNVPV
+1273 
-1283 KETTPVAPVITPDE
+1283 
-1297 ASASVTVT
+1297 
-1305 PQDDADKMTVH
+1305 
-1316 YVAPNGDAKEVI
+1316 
-1328 ATKVGNQWTLNET
+1328 
-1341 PTGISIDNANGAVT
+1341 
-1355 ISYQGVQ
+1355 
-1362 NGSEVTAN
+1362 
-1370 ESHGNSDTSTEARAN
+1370 
-1385 VPVKEATP
+1385 
-1393 MAPVITPDEASAS
+1393 
-1406 VTVTPQSDADKMTIH
+1406 
-1421 YVAPNGDAKEVIA
+1421 
-1434 TKVGNQWTLKE
+1434 
-1445 TPTGISIDNASGAV
+1445 
-1459 TISYQGVQNGSEVT
+1459 T

-1525 HYVAPNG
+1525 HYVATNG

-1576 VTANE
+1576 VTSNE

-2292 DNTSGAVTVNYQ
+2292 DNTSGTVTVNYQ

-2414 FKELLVSSKFVNSDE
+2414 FKELLVSSKFGNSDE

>member
-57 EFNYTNS
+57 EFNYTNI
-64 KVVKD
+64 KVVED

-175 KKNNDQVLTIKKQNA
+175 KKNNNQVHTIKKQSA

-382 KLNLMINIPSDVD
+382 KLNLMINIPSDID

-440 GAYVVSRVTE
+440 GAYVISRVTE

-501 ASTNYNEATSILT
+501 SSTNYNEATSILT

-671 LTFTPQGDTDK
+671 LTVTPQGDTDK
-682 MTVQYIGPNGDAKEV
+682 MTVQYIGPNGDTKEV

-708 NDTPTGFSIDNR
+708 NDTPTGFSIDNT

-867 PAAPTITPDEAN
+867 PIAPVITSDETN
-879 ASVTVIPQGD
+879 ASVTVTPQVDSDKMTVHYVAPNGDPKEVIATKVGNQWLLNETPTGISIDNTSGAVTVGYQGVRNGSEVTANESHGNSDASPESRANVPVKEATPAAPGITSDEASASVTVTPQGD

-902 DPKEILASKVG
+902 DPKEVIATKTG
-913 NQWTLNETPIG
+913 NQWLLNEMPTGISIDNASGAVTVGYQGVRNGSEVTANESHGNSDASPESRANVPVKEATPMAPVITPDEANASVTVTPQGESDKMTVHYIASNGDSKEVIATKTGNHWTLNETPIG

-934 TVSYQGVQNG
+934 IVSYQGVQNG
-944 SEVTANESHGNSD
+944 SEVTANESHGNSY

-967 LKEATPMAPMITPDE
+967 VKEATPAAPVITPDE
-982 ANASVTVTP
+982 ASASVTVTP

-1048 GSEVSASET
+1048 GSEVSANET
-1057 HGNSDIS
+1057 HGNSDTS
-1064 TKARANVPVKE
+1064 TV
-1075 TTPMVPV
+1075 
-1082 ITSDEASA
+1082 
-1090 SVTVTPQGE
+1090 
-1099 SDKMTVHYIAP
+1099 
-1110 NGDPK
+1110 
-1115 EVIATKVGNQWA
+1115 
-1127 LKETPTGI
+1127 
-1135 SIDNT
+1135 
-1140 SGAVTVNYQG
+1140 
-1150 VQNGSEVS
+1150 
-1158 VSETHGNS
+1158 
-1166 DASPEARANVPV
+1166 ARANVPV

-1183 AAPTITPDEA
+1183 VAPLITSDEA
-1193 SASVTVIPQGDS
+1193 NASVTVTPQGDS

-1213 APNGDP
+1213 ALAPNGDP

-1233 NETPTGISIDNTSG
+1233 NETPTGISIDNASG
-1247 AVTVNYQGVQN
+1247 AVTVGYQGIQN
-1258 GSEISASETHGNSDV
+1258 GSEVSASETHGNSDV
-1273 SPEVQTNVPV
+1273 SPEVRENVPL
-1283 KETTPVAPVITPDE
+1283 KEVTPKAPTIISDE
-1297 ASASVTVT
+1297 VNASVTIT
-1305 PQDDADKMTVH
+1305 PQGDSDNMTIH

-1341 PTGISIDNANGAVT
+1341 PTGISIDNVSGAVT
-1355 ISYQGVQ
+1355 VGYQGIQNGSEVSASETHGNSDVSPEVRANVPLKEATPKAPTIISDEVNASVTITPQGDSDNMTIHYVAPNGDAKEVIATKTGDQWTLNETPTGISIDNASGAVTVSYQGVQ

-1370 ESHGNSDTSTEARAN
+1370 ESHGNSDSSTEARAN

-1393 MAPVITPDEASAS
+1393 VAPVITPDEANAS
-1406 VTVTPQSDADKMTIH
+1406 VTVTPQGDSDKMTVH
-1421 YVAPNGDAKEVIA
+1421 YVAPNGDPKDVIA
-1434 TKVGNQWTLKE
+1434 TKVGNQWTLSE
-1445 TPTGISIDNASGAV
+1445 TPVGISIDNTSGAV
-1459 TISYQGVQNGSEVT
+1459 TVGYQGIQNGSEVSASET
-1473 ANESHGNSDTSTEAR
+1473 HGNSDTSPEVR

-1501 TITPDEANA
+1501 TITPDETIA
-1510 SVTVTPQGESDKMTI
+1510 SVTVTPQD
-1525 HYVAPNG
+1525 
-1532 EAKEVVATKVGNQW
+1532 
-1546 TLNDTPT
+1546 
-1553 GISIDNTSGAVTVN
+1553 
-1567 YQGVQNGSE
+1567 
-1576 VTANE
+1576 
-1581 SHGNSDASPEARA
+1581 
-1594 NVPMKEATPTAPVI
+1594 
-1608 IPDEA
+1608 
-1613 KASVT
+1613 
-1618 VIPQGDADKMT
+1618 
-1629 VHYVAPNGD
+1629 
-1638 PKEVIATKVGNQ
+1638 
-1650 WTLNDTPIGISIDNT
+1650 
-1665 SGAITVGYNG
+1665 
-1675 VQNGSEVTANESHGN
+1675 
-1690 SDASPEARANVP
+1690 
-1702 MKEATPTA
+1702 
-1710 PVVTQDETNASVT
+1710 
-1723 VTPQGDAD
+1723 
-1731 KMTVHYVAPNGDP
+1731 
-1744 KEVVATKVGNQW
+1744 
-1756 TLNEVPTGISI
+1756 
-1767 DNTSGA
+1767 
-1773 VTVNY
+1773 
-1778 QGVQNGSEISA
+1778 
-1789 SETHGN
+1789 
-1795 SDASPEA
+1795 
-1802 RANVPMKE
+1802 
-1810 ATPTAPVVT
+1810 
-1819 QDETNASVTVTPQ
+1819 
-1832 GDADK
+1832 DADK

-1902 TSPEAR
+1902 TSTEAR

-1918 MAPVITPDEASASV
+1918 MTPVITPDEASASV
-1932 TVTPQSDAD
+1932 TVTPQSDSD

-1967 LNDTPTGISIDN
+1967 LNDTPPGISIDN
-1979 TSGAVTISYQG
+1979 TSGAVTVNYQG
-1990 VQNGSEVT
+1990 IQNGSEVSASET
-1998 ANESQGNSN
+1998 HGNSDE
-2007 ASTEARSN
+2007 SPEARGK
-2015 VPVKEATPTAPVITP
+2015 VPVKEATPVAPVITP

-2042 GESDKMTVHYIASNG
+2042 GDADKMTVHYVAPNG
-2057 DSKEVIATKK
+2057 EAKEVIATKVG
-2067 DNQWTLNETT
+2067 NQWTLNETP
-2077 TGISIDNTSGAVT
+2077 TGISIDNASGAVT
-2090 VSYQGVQNGSEVTA
+2090 ISYQGVQNGSEVTA

-2114 PDARAN
+2114 TEARAN
-2120 VPMKEATPMAPVI
+2120 VPVKEATPVAPVI
-2133 TSDEAS
+2133 TPDEANT
-2139 ASVTVTPQSDADKM
+2139 SVTVTPQGDSDNM

-2162 EAKEVVATKVGNQW
+2162 DAKEVIATKTGDQW
-2176 TLNDT
+2176 TLNET

-2193 VTVNY
+2193 VTVGY

-2212 HGNSDASTEEKANV
+2212 HGNSDTSTEARANV

-2237 IITDE
+2237 IISDE
-2242 ASASVTIT
+2242 ASASVTVT
-2250 PESNADKMT
+2250 PQSDADKMII
-2259 VHYIAPNGDPKEVIA
+2259 HYVSPNGDPKEVIA
-2274 TKTGDQWTLSETP
+2274 TKVGNQWTLNEVPT
-2287 VGISI
+2287 GISI
-2292 DNTSGAVTVNYQ
+2292 DNVSGAVTVNYQ
-2304 GVKNGSEVS
+2304 GVQNGSEVG
-2313 ASETHGNSNPS
+2313 ASETHGNSDPS

-2337 PMSPIITWDREKKSV
+2337 PMPPIITWDREKKSV

-2379 ATKVVNQWKLNKK
+2379 ATKVDNQWKLNKK

-2414 FKELLVSSKFVNSDE
+2414 FKELLVSSKFGNSDE

-2488 QTDEKGNASIVLL
+2488 PTNEKGNASIVLL

>member
-1 MKHPRK
+1 M
-7 DNQENKK
+7 
-14 INYFSIRKLKGYG
+14 
-27 VTSITIASLYLLFGH
+27 
-42 SNIANAAEINQPNEI
+42 
-57 EFNYTNS
+57 
-64 KVVKD
+64 
-69 KQDEKQLNQNSEI
+69 
-82 INEIPNNTNN
+82 
-92 EATPIMDD
+92 
-100 KQVTSEQSIS
+100 
-110 GNNEQLKQLIQ
+110 
-121 QYKKI
+121 
-126 NLDDKTD
+126 
-133 ESIKEFNH
+133 
-141 DISNAEQFLQK
+141 
-152 QSTQAEID
+152 
-160 GYYRNFINS
+160 
-169 ASKLKR
+169 
-175 KKNNDQVLTIKKQNA
+175 
-190 NKGVPATNS
+190 
-199 EPSSNNQHSQ
+199 
-209 VVRQPRG
+209 
-216 TSFRAVPNQN
+216 
-226 SNDPLKYNETNTGV
+226 
-240 INGHFDQVSGGNLPN
+240 PN

-671 LTFTPQGDTDK
+671 LTVTPQGDTDK

-1690 SDASPEARANVP
+1690 SDASPEARANVSMKEAMPTAPVVTQDETNASVTVTPQGDADKMTVHYVAPNGDPKEVVATKVGNQWTLNEVPTGISIDNTSGAVTVNYQGVQNGSEISASETHGNSDASPEARANVP

-1902 TSPEAR
+1902 TSLEAR

-2292 DNTSGAVTVNYQ
+2292 DNTSGTVTVNYQ

-2414 FKELLVSSKFVNSDE
+2414 FKELLVSSKFGNSDE

>member
-57 EFNYTNS
+57 EFNYTNI
-64 KVVKD
+64 KVVED

-175 KKNNDQVLTIKKQNA
+175 KKNNNQVHTIKKQSA

-382 KLNLMINIPSDVD
+382 KLNLMINIPSDID

-440 GAYVVSRVTE
+440 GAYVISRVTE

-501 ASTNYNEATSILT
+501 SSTNYNEATSILT

-671 LTFTPQGDTDK
+671 LTVTPQGDTDK
-682 MTVQYIGPNGDAKEV
+682 MTVQYIGPNGDTKEV

-708 NDTPTGFSIDNR
+708 NDTPTGFSIDNT

-829 TVSYQGIQNGSEVI
+829 TVSYQGIQNGSEV
-843 STEKYGNSD
+843 SASETHGNSD
-852 TSPESRANVPVKEAT
+852 VSPEVRANVPLKEAT
-867 PAAPTITPDEAN
+867 PKAPTIISDEVN
-879 ASVTVIPQGD
+879 ASVTITPQGD
-889 SDKMTVH
+889 SDNMTIH

-902 DPKEILASKVG
+902 DAKEVIATKTG
-913 NQWTLNETPIG
+913 DQWTLNETPTG
-924 ISIDNTSGAV
+924 ISIDNASGAV

-967 LKEATPMAPMITPDE
+967 VKEATPVAPVITPDE

-1008 PKEVIATKTGNQWL
+1008 PKDVIATKVGNQWTL
-1022 LNETPTGISI
+1022 SETPVGISI
-1032 DNASGAVT
+1032 DNTSGAVT
-1040 VSYQGIQN
+1040 VGYQGIQN

-1057 HGNSDIS
+1057 HGNSD
-1064 TKARANVPVKE
+1064 T
-1075 TTPMVPV
+1075 
-1082 ITSDEASA
+1082 
-1090 SVTVTPQGE
+1090 
-1099 SDKMTVHYIAP
+1099 
-1110 NGDPK
+1110 
-1115 EVIATKVGNQWA
+1115 
-1127 LKETPTGI
+1127 
-1135 SIDNT
+1135 
-1140 SGAVTVNYQG
+1140 
-1150 VQNGSEVS
+1150 
-1158 VSETHGNS
+1158 
-1166 DASPEARANVPV
+1166 SPEVRANVPV

-1183 AAPTITPDEA
+1183 AAPTITPDE
-1193 SASVTVIPQGDS
+1193 TI
-1205 DKMTVHYV
+1205 
-1213 APNGDP
+1213 
-1219 KEVIATKVGNQWTL
+1219 
-1233 NETPTGISIDNTSG
+1233 
-1247 AVTVNYQGVQN
+1247 
-1258 GSEISASETHGNSDV
+1258 
-1273 SPEVQTNVPV
+1273 
-1283 KETTPVAPVITPDE
+1283 
-1297 ASASVTVT
+1297 ASVTVT
-1305 PQDDADKMTVH
+1305 PQD
-1316 YVAPNGDAKEVI
+1316 
-1328 ATKVGNQWTLNET
+1328 
-1341 PTGISIDNANGAVT
+1341 
-1355 ISYQGVQ
+1355 
-1362 NGSEVTAN
+1362 
-1370 ESHGNSDTSTEARAN
+1370 
-1385 VPVKEATP
+1385 
-1393 MAPVITPDEASAS
+1393 
-1406 VTVTPQSDADKMTIH
+1406 
-1421 YVAPNGDAKEVIA
+1421 
-1434 TKVGNQWTLKE
+1434 
-1445 TPTGISIDNASGAV
+1445 
-1459 TISYQGVQNGSEVT
+1459 
-1473 ANESHGNSDTSTEAR
+1473 
-1488 ANVPVKEATPAAP
+1488 
-1501 TITPDEANA
+1501 
-1510 SVTVTPQGESDKMTI
+1510 
-1525 HYVAPNG
+1525 
-1532 EAKEVVATKVGNQW
+1532 
-1546 TLNDTPT
+1546 
-1553 GISIDNTSGAVTVN
+1553 
-1567 YQGVQNGSE
+1567 
-1576 VTANE
+1576 
-1581 SHGNSDASPEARA
+1581 
-1594 NVPMKEATPTAPVI
+1594 
-1608 IPDEA
+1608 
-1613 KASVT
+1613 
-1618 VIPQGDADKMT
+1618 
-1629 VHYVAPNGD
+1629 
-1638 PKEVIATKVGNQ
+1638 
-1650 WTLNDTPIGISIDNT
+1650 
-1665 SGAITVGYNG
+1665 
-1675 VQNGSEVTANESHGN
+1675 
-1690 SDASPEARANVP
+1690 
-1702 MKEATPTA
+1702 
-1710 PVVTQDETNASVT
+1710 
-1723 VTPQGDAD
+1723 
-1731 KMTVHYVAPNGDP
+1731 
-1744 KEVVATKVGNQW
+1744 
-1756 TLNEVPTGISI
+1756 
-1767 DNTSGA
+1767 
-1773 VTVNY
+1773 
-1778 QGVQNGSEISA
+1778 
-1789 SETHGN
+1789 
-1795 SDASPEA
+1795 
-1802 RANVPMKE
+1802 
-1810 ATPTAPVVT
+1810 
-1819 QDETNASVTVTPQ
+1819 
-1832 GDADK
+1832 DADK

-1902 TSPEAR
+1902 TSTEAR

-1918 MAPVITPDEASASV
+1918 MTPVITPDEASASV
-1932 TVTPQSDAD
+1932 TVTPQSDSD

-1967 LNDTPTGISIDN
+1967 LNDTPPGISIDN
-1979 TSGAVTISYQG
+1979 TSGAVTVNYQG
-1990 VQNGSEVT
+1990 IQNGSEVSASET
-1998 ANESQGNSN
+1998 HGNSDE
-2007 ASTEARSN
+2007 SPEARGK
-2015 VPVKEATPTAPVITP
+2015 VPVKEATPVAPVITP

-2042 GESDKMTVHYIASNG
+2042 GDADKMTVHYVAPNG
-2057 DSKEVIATKK
+2057 EAKEVIATKVG
-2067 DNQWTLNETT
+2067 NQWTLNETP
-2077 TGISIDNTSGAVT
+2077 TGISIDNASGAVT
-2090 VSYQGVQNGSEVTA
+2090 ISYQGVQNGSEVTA

-2114 PDARAN
+2114 TEARAN
-2120 VPMKEATPMAPVI
+2120 VPVKEATPVAPVI
-2133 TSDEAS
+2133 TPDEANT
-2139 ASVTVTPQSDADKM
+2139 SVTVTPQGDSDNM

-2162 EAKEVVATKVGNQW
+2162 DAKEVIATKTGDQW
-2176 TLNDT
+2176 TLNET

-2193 VTVNY
+2193 VTVGY

-2212 HGNSDASTEEKANV
+2212 HGNSDTSTEARANV

-2237 IITDE
+2237 IISDE
-2242 ASASVTIT
+2242 ASASVTVT
-2250 PESNADKMT
+2250 PQSDADKMII
-2259 VHYIAPNGDPKEVIA
+2259 HYVSPNGDPKEVIA
-2274 TKTGDQWTLSETP
+2274 TKVGNQWTLNEVPT
-2287 VGISI
+2287 GISI
-2292 DNTSGAVTVNYQ
+2292 DNVSGAVTVNYQ
-2304 GVKNGSEVS
+2304 GVQNGSEVG
-2313 ASETHGNSNPS
+2313 ASETHGNSDPS

-2337 PMSPIITWDREKKSV
+2337 PMPPIITWDREKKSV

-2379 ATKVVNQWKLNKK
+2379 ATKVDNQWKLNKK

-2414 FKELLVSSKFVNSDE
+2414 FKELLVSSKFGNSDE

-2488 QTDEKGNASIVLL
+2488 PTNEKGNASIVLL

>member
-1 MKHPRK
+1 M
-7 DNQENKK
+7 
-14 INYFSIRKLKGYG
+14 
-27 VTSITIASLYLLFGH
+27 
-42 SNIANAAEINQPNEI
+42 
-57 EFNYTNS
+57 
-64 KVVKD
+64 
-69 KQDEKQLNQNSEI
+69 
-82 INEIPNNTNN
+82 
-92 EATPIMDD
+92 
-100 KQVTSEQSIS
+100 
-110 GNNEQLKQLIQ
+110 
-121 QYKKI
+121 
-126 NLDDKTD
+126 
-133 ESIKEFNH
+133 
-141 DISNAEQFLQK
+141 
-152 QSTQAEID
+152 
-160 GYYRNFINS
+160 
-169 ASKLKR
+169 
-175 KKNNDQVLTIKKQNA
+175 
-190 NKGVPATNS
+190 
-199 EPSSNNQHSQ
+199 
-209 VVRQPRG
+209 
-216 TSFRAVPNQN
+216 
-226 SNDPLKYNETNTGV
+226 
-240 INGHFDQVSGGNLPN
+240 NGHFDQVSGGNLPN

-671 LTFTPQGDTDK
+671 LTVTPQGDTDK

-1690 SDASPEARANVP
+1690 SDASPEARANVS
-1702 MKEATPTA
+1702 MKEA
-1710 PVVTQDETNASVT
+1710 
-1723 VTPQGDAD
+1723 
-1731 KMTVHYVAPNGDP
+1731 M
-1744 KEVVATKVGNQW
+1744 
-1756 TLNEVPTGISI
+1756 
-1767 DNTSGA
+1767 
-1773 VTVNY
+1773 
-1778 QGVQNGSEISA
+1778 
-1789 SETHGN
+1789 
-1795 SDASPEA
+1795 
-1802 RANVPMKE
+1802 
-1810 ATPTAPVVT
+1810 PTAPVVT

-1902 TSPEAR
+1902 TSLEAR

-2292 DNTSGAVTVNYQ
+2292 DNTSGTVTVNYQ

-2414 FKELLVSSKFVNSDE
+2414 FKELLVSSKFGNSDE

>member
-1 MKHPRK
+1 M
-7 DNQENKK
+7 
-14 INYFSIRKLKGYG
+14 
-27 VTSITIASLYLLFGH
+27 
-42 SNIANAAEINQPNEI
+42 
-57 EFNYTNS
+57 
-64 KVVKD
+64 
-69 KQDEKQLNQNSEI
+69 
-82 INEIPNNTNN
+82 
-92 EATPIMDD
+92 
-100 KQVTSEQSIS
+100 
-110 GNNEQLKQLIQ
+110 
-121 QYKKI
+121 
-126 NLDDKTD
+126 
-133 ESIKEFNH
+133 
-141 DISNAEQFLQK
+141 
-152 QSTQAEID
+152 
-160 GYYRNFINS
+160 
-169 ASKLKR
+169 
-175 KKNNDQVLTIKKQNA
+175 
-190 NKGVPATNS
+190 
-199 EPSSNNQHSQ
+199 
-209 VVRQPRG
+209 
-216 TSFRAVPNQN
+216 
-226 SNDPLKYNETNTGV
+226 
-240 INGHFDQVSGGNLPN
+240 PN

-671 LTFTPQGDTDK
+671 LTVTPQGDTDK

-1690 SDASPEARANVP
+1690 SDASPEARANVSMKEAMPTAPVVTQDETNASVTVTPQGDADKMTVHYVAPNGDPKEVVATKVGNQWTLNEVPTGISIDNTSGAVTVNYQGVQNGSEISASETHGNSDASPEARANVP

-1731 KMTVHYVAPNGDP
+1731 KMTVHYVAPNGDA

-1902 TSPEAR
+1902 TSLEAR

-2292 DNTSGAVTVNYQ
+2292 DNTSGTVTVNYQ

-2414 FKELLVSSKFVNSDE
+2414 FKELLVSSKFGNSDE

>member
-1 MKHPRK
+1 M
-7 DNQENKK
+7 
-14 INYFSIRKLKGYG
+14 
-27 VTSITIASLYLLFGH
+27 
-42 SNIANAAEINQPNEI
+42 
-57 EFNYTNS
+57 
-64 KVVKD
+64 
-69 KQDEKQLNQNSEI
+69 
-82 INEIPNNTNN
+82 
-92 EATPIMDD
+92 
-100 KQVTSEQSIS
+100 
-110 GNNEQLKQLIQ
+110 
-121 QYKKI
+121 
-126 NLDDKTD
+126 
-133 ESIKEFNH
+133 
-141 DISNAEQFLQK
+141 
-152 QSTQAEID
+152 
-160 GYYRNFINS
+160 
-169 ASKLKR
+169 
-175 KKNNDQVLTIKKQNA
+175 
-190 NKGVPATNS
+190 
-199 EPSSNNQHSQ
+199 
-209 VVRQPRG
+209 
-216 TSFRAVPNQN
+216 
-226 SNDPLKYNETNTGV
+226 
-240 INGHFDQVSGGNLPN
+240 
-255 QNTSLTVVKDVIG
+255 
-268 WTSLST
+268 
-274 DPDKEFPIVMTTRV
+274 
-288 RNYPTFMSDSSAPY
+288 
-302 GVVLARTTDG
+302 
-312 FERRVPDPRV
+312 
-322 AGIYQDIDVAPNSEL
+322 
-337 VVDFISSAL
+337 
-346 ATINA
+346 
-351 WPGVKA
+351 
-357 KITTPDGNRVL
+357 
-368 FDKQIN
+368 
-374 GMGKYPTG
+374 
-382 KLNLMINIPSDVD
+382 
-395 RVRLSFIPISN
+395 
-406 SYTLTSNQTS
+406 
-416 SAYGFGDNPNY
+416 
-427 MYGGAVSRVNVNS
+427 
-440 GAYVVSRVTE
+440 
-450 VKYDFTSDS
+450 
-459 STSNYARGT
+459 
-468 ITVILENK
+468 
-476 GHTSSNETIYR
+476 
-487 VTLPQGT
+487 
-494 KFVSATN
+494 
-501 ASTNYNEATSILT
+501 
-514 LNAGKVSAGTT
+514 
-525 KTISYTVDFPAVK
+525 
-538 PSIVDLDGNVTYRT
+538 
-552 DASFRGDDRQ
+552 
-562 KSGIDEVEQ
+562 
-571 QQVAI
+571 
-576 LMYKEDLRNKY
+576 
-587 NDTKQYL
+587 
-594 DTINEADY
+594 
-602 TTVSVNNLKLKLD
+602 
-615 EAKAILDEAN
+615 
-625 NNVPMA
+625 
-631 DRKNQDFI
+631 
-639 NQITTEIEHEKIKL
+639 
-653 KRLTPSIPVM
+653 
-663 TTNEENAS
+663 
-671 LTFTPQGDTDK
+671 
-682 MTVQYIGPNGDAKEV
+682 
-697 IATKAGNQWRL
+697 
-708 NDTPTGFSIDNR
+708 
-720 NGSVT
+720 
-725 VNYQGVQNGSEV
+725 
-737 SAYDTSGN
+737 
-745 SDPSDE
+745 
-751 VRKNV
+751 
-756 PLKQDTPLAPVIT
+756 
-769 PDEANASVT
+769 
-778 VTPQGD
+778 
-784 SDKMTVHYIA
+784 
-794 PNGDPKEVIAT
+794 
-805 KTGDQWTLNET
+805 
-816 PTGIS
+816 
-821 IDNTSGAV
+821 
-829 TVSYQGIQNGSEVI
+829 
-843 STEKYGNSD
+843 
-852 TSPESRANVPVKEAT
+852 
-867 PAAPTITPDEAN
+867 
-879 ASVTVIPQGD
+879 
-889 SDKMTVH
+889 
-896 YVAPNG
+896 
-902 DPKEILASKVG
+902 
-913 NQWTLNETPIG
+913 
-924 ISIDNTSGAV
+924 
-934 TVSYQGVQNG
+934 
-944 SEVTANESHGNSD
+944 
-957 SSTEA
+957 
-962 RANVP
+962 
-967 LKEATPMAPMITPDE
+967 
-982 ANASVTVTP
+982 
-991 QGDSDKM
+991 
-998 TVHYVAPNGD
+998 
-1008 PKEVIATKTGNQWL
+1008 
-1022 LNETPTGISI
+1022 
-1032 DNASGAVT
+1032 
-1040 VSYQGIQN
+1040 
-1048 GSEVSASET
+1048 
-1057 HGNSDIS
+1057 
-1064 TKARANVPVKE
+1064 
-1075 TTPMVPV
+1075 
-1082 ITSDEASA
+1082 
-1090 SVTVTPQGE
+1090 
-1099 SDKMTVHYIAP
+1099 
-1110 NGDPK
+1110 
-1115 EVIATKVGNQWA
+1115 
-1127 LKETPTGI
+1127 
-1135 SIDNT
+1135 
-1140 SGAVTVNYQG
+1140 
-1150 VQNGSEVS
+1150 
-1158 VSETHGNS
+1158 
-1166 DASPEARANVPV
+1166 
-1178 KEATP
+1178 
-1183 AAPTITPDEA
+1183 
-1193 SASVTVIPQGDS
+1193 
-1205 DKMTVHYV
+1205 
-1213 APNGDP
+1213 
-1219 KEVIATKVGNQWTL
+1219 
-1233 NETPTGISIDNTSG
+1233 
-1247 AVTVNYQGVQN
+1247 
-1258 GSEISASETHGNSDV
+1258 
-1273 SPEVQTNVPV
+1273 
-1283 KETTPVAPVITPDE
+1283 
-1297 ASASVTVT
+1297 
-1305 PQDDADKMTVH
+1305 
-1316 YVAPNGDAKEVI
+1316 
-1328 ATKVGNQWTLNET
+1328 
-1341 PTGISIDNANGAVT
+1341 
-1355 ISYQGVQ
+1355 
-1362 NGSEVTAN
+1362 
-1370 ESHGNSDTSTEARAN
+1370 
-1385 VPVKEATP
+1385 PVKEATP

-2292 DNTSGAVTVNYQ
+2292 DNTSGTVTVNYQ

-2414 FKELLVSSKFVNSDE
+2414 FKELLVSSKFGNSDE

>member
-1 MKHPRK
+1 M
-7 DNQENKK
+7 
-14 INYFSIRKLKGYG
+14 
-27 VTSITIASLYLLFGH
+27 
-42 SNIANAAEINQPNEI
+42 
-57 EFNYTNS
+57 
-64 KVVKD
+64 
-69 KQDEKQLNQNSEI
+69 
-82 INEIPNNTNN
+82 
-92 EATPIMDD
+92 
-100 KQVTSEQSIS
+100 
-110 GNNEQLKQLIQ
+110 
-121 QYKKI
+121 
-126 NLDDKTD
+126 
-133 ESIKEFNH
+133 
-141 DISNAEQFLQK
+141 
-152 QSTQAEID
+152 
-160 GYYRNFINS
+160 
-169 ASKLKR
+169 
-175 KKNNDQVLTIKKQNA
+175 KKQNA

-671 LTFTPQGDTDK
+671 LTVTPQGDTDK

-1690 SDASPEARANVP
+1690 SDASPEARANVS
-1702 MKEATPTA
+1702 MKEAMPTA

-1885 VQNGSEVTA
+1885 VQNGSEVTV

-1902 TSPEAR
+1902 TSLEAR

-2292 DNTSGAVTVNYQ
+2292 DNTSGTVTVNYQ

-2414 FKELLVSSKFVNSDE
+2414 FKELLVSSKFGNSDE

>member
-671 LTFTPQGDTDK
+671 LTVTPQGDTDK

-967 LKEATPMAPMITPDE
+967 LKEATPMAPVITPDE
-982 ANASVTVTP
+982 ASASVTVTP

-1773 VTVNY
+1773 VT
-1778 QGVQNGSEISA
+1778 
-1789 SETHGN
+1789 
-1795 SDASPEA
+1795 
-1802 RANVPMKE
+1802 
-1810 ATPTAPVVT
+1810 
-1819 QDETNASVTVTPQ
+1819 
-1832 GDADK
+1832 
-1837 MTVHYVA
+1837 
-1844 PNGDAKEVIATK
+1844 
-1856 VGNQW
+1856 
-1861 TLNETPTGISI
+1861 
-1872 DSASGAV
+1872 
-1879 TISYQG
+1879 ISYQG

-1979 TSGAVTISYQG
+1979 TSGT
-1990 VQNGSEVT
+1990 
-1998 ANESQGNSN
+1998 
-2007 ASTEARSN
+2007 
-2015 VPVKEATPTAPVITP
+2015 
-2030 DEANA
+2030 
-2035 SVTVTPQ
+2035 
-2042 GESDKMTVHYIASNG
+2042 
-2057 DSKEVIATKK
+2057 
-2067 DNQWTLNETT
+2067 
-2077 TGISIDNTSGAVT
+2077 
-2090 VSYQGVQNGSEVTA
+2090 
-2104 NESHGNSDTS
+2104 
-2114 PDARAN
+2114 
-2120 VPMKEATPMAPVI
+2120 
-2133 TSDEAS
+2133 
-2139 ASVTVTPQSDADKM
+2139 
-2153 TIHYVAPNG
+2153 
-2162 EAKEVVATKVGNQW
+2162 
-2176 TLNDT
+2176 
-2181 PTGISID
+2181 
-2188 NTSGA
+2188 
-2193 VTVNY
+2193 
-2198 QGVQN
+2198 
-2203 GSEVTANES
+2203 
-2212 HGNSDASTEEKANV
+2212 
-2226 PVKEATPKAPI
+2226 
-2237 IITDE
+2237 
-2242 ASASVTIT
+2242 
-2250 PESNADKMT
+2250 
-2259 VHYIAPNGDPKEVIA
+2259 
-2274 TKTGDQWTLSETP
+2274 
-2287 VGISI
+2287 
-2292 DNTSGAVTVNYQ
+2292 VTVNYQ

-2414 FKELLVSSKFVNSDE
+2414 FKELLVSSKFGNSDE

>member
-1 MKHPRK
+1 
-7 DNQENKK
+7 
-14 INYFSIRKLKGYG
+14 
-27 VTSITIASLYLLFGH
+27 
-42 SNIANAAEINQPNEI
+42 
-57 EFNYTNS
+57 
-64 KVVKD
+64 
-69 KQDEKQLNQNSEI
+69 
-82 INEIPNNTNN
+82 
-92 EATPIMDD
+92 MDD

-671 LTFTPQGDTDK
+671 LTVTPQGDTDK

-769 PDEANASVT
+769 PDEANASVK

-852 TSPESRANVPVKEAT
+852 TSPESRANVPVKEAR

-967 LKEATPMAPMITPDE
+967 LKEATPMAPVITPDE

-1341 PTGISIDNANGAVT
+1341 PTGISIDNAN
-1355 ISYQGVQ
+1355 
-1362 NGSEVTAN
+1362 
-1370 ESHGNSDTSTEARAN
+1370 
-1385 VPVKEATP
+1385 
-1393 MAPVITPDEASAS
+1393 
-1406 VTVTPQSDADKMTIH
+1406 
-1421 YVAPNGDAKEVIA
+1421 
-1434 TKVGNQWTLKE
+1434 
-1445 TPTGISIDNASGAV
+1445 GAV

-1979 TSGAVTISYQG
+1979 TSGT
-1990 VQNGSEVT
+1990 
-1998 ANESQGNSN
+1998 
-2007 ASTEARSN
+2007 
-2015 VPVKEATPTAPVITP
+2015 
-2030 DEANA
+2030 
-2035 SVTVTPQ
+2035 
-2042 GESDKMTVHYIASNG
+2042 
-2057 DSKEVIATKK
+2057 
-2067 DNQWTLNETT
+2067 
-2077 TGISIDNTSGAVT
+2077 
-2090 VSYQGVQNGSEVTA
+2090 
-2104 NESHGNSDTS
+2104 
-2114 PDARAN
+2114 
-2120 VPMKEATPMAPVI
+2120 
-2133 TSDEAS
+2133 
-2139 ASVTVTPQSDADKM
+2139 
-2153 TIHYVAPNG
+2153 
-2162 EAKEVVATKVGNQW
+2162 
-2176 TLNDT
+2176 
-2181 PTGISID
+2181 
-2188 NTSGA
+2188 
-2193 VTVNY
+2193 
-2198 QGVQN
+2198 
-2203 GSEVTANES
+2203 
-2212 HGNSDASTEEKANV
+2212 
-2226 PVKEATPKAPI
+2226 
-2237 IITDE
+2237 
-2242 ASASVTIT
+2242 
-2250 PESNADKMT
+2250 
-2259 VHYIAPNGDPKEVIA
+2259 
-2274 TKTGDQWTLSETP
+2274 
-2287 VGISI
+2287 
-2292 DNTSGAVTVNYQ
+2292 VTVNYQ

-2414 FKELLVSSKFVNSDE
+2414 FKELLVSSKFGNSDE

>member
-1 MKHPRK
+1 M
-7 DNQENKK
+7 
-14 INYFSIRKLKGYG
+14 
-27 VTSITIASLYLLFGH
+27 
-42 SNIANAAEINQPNEI
+42 
-57 EFNYTNS
+57 
-64 KVVKD
+64 
-69 KQDEKQLNQNSEI
+69 
-82 INEIPNNTNN
+82 
-92 EATPIMDD
+92 
-100 KQVTSEQSIS
+100 TSEQSIS

-671 LTFTPQGDTDK
+671 LTVTPQGDTDK

-769 PDEANASVT
+769 PDEANASVK

-852 TSPESRANVPVKEAT
+852 TSPESRANVPVKEAR

-967 LKEATPMAPMITPDE
+967 LKEATPMAPVITPDE

-1341 PTGISIDNANGAVT
+1341 PTGISIDNAN
-1355 ISYQGVQ
+1355 
-1362 NGSEVTAN
+1362 
-1370 ESHGNSDTSTEARAN
+1370 
-1385 VPVKEATP
+1385 
-1393 MAPVITPDEASAS
+1393 
-1406 VTVTPQSDADKMTIH
+1406 
-1421 YVAPNGDAKEVIA
+1421 
-1434 TKVGNQWTLKE
+1434 
-1445 TPTGISIDNASGAV
+1445 GAV

-1979 TSGAVTISYQG
+1979 TSGT
-1990 VQNGSEVT
+1990 
-1998 ANESQGNSN
+1998 
-2007 ASTEARSN
+2007 
-2015 VPVKEATPTAPVITP
+2015 
-2030 DEANA
+2030 
-2035 SVTVTPQ
+2035 
-2042 GESDKMTVHYIASNG
+2042 
-2057 DSKEVIATKK
+2057 
-2067 DNQWTLNETT
+2067 
-2077 TGISIDNTSGAVT
+2077 
-2090 VSYQGVQNGSEVTA
+2090 
-2104 NESHGNSDTS
+2104 
-2114 PDARAN
+2114 
-2120 VPMKEATPMAPVI
+2120 
-2133 TSDEAS
+2133 
-2139 ASVTVTPQSDADKM
+2139 
-2153 TIHYVAPNG
+2153 
-2162 EAKEVVATKVGNQW
+2162 
-2176 TLNDT
+2176 
-2181 PTGISID
+2181 
-2188 NTSGA
+2188 
-2193 VTVNY
+2193 
-2198 QGVQN
+2198 
-2203 GSEVTANES
+2203 
-2212 HGNSDASTEEKANV
+2212 
-2226 PVKEATPKAPI
+2226 
-2237 IITDE
+2237 
-2242 ASASVTIT
+2242 
-2250 PESNADKMT
+2250 
-2259 VHYIAPNGDPKEVIA
+2259 
-2274 TKTGDQWTLSETP
+2274 
-2287 VGISI
+2287 
-2292 DNTSGAVTVNYQ
+2292 VTVNYQ

-2414 FKELLVSSKFVNSDE
+2414 FKELLVSSKFGNSDE